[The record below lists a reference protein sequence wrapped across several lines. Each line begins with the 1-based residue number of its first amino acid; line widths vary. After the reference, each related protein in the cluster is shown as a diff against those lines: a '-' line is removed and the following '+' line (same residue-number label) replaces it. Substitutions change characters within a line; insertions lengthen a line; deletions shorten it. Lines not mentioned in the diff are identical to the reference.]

1 VKNIYEKAIFYFMF
15 FEKKII
21 RFEKIKN
28 RVMAFPYWF

>member
-1 VKNIYEKAIFYFMF
+1 MKREYVILFYFE
-15 FEKKII
+15 EKTI